1 MKRIIFLDVDGVLNG
16 RKYYL
21 TKSYAK
27 AKQKYNWDMVIQI
40 CRKNLFWVGLL
51 CRLTNSKVV
60 LSSSWRYGWNTDGTV
75 KSRDGG
81 HEMWR
86 VNKLFKKYGVNITSI
101 TPSGKLSLKEEHL
114 LNEDKLQKWCN
125 REAFNGLEQVR
136 EREFI
141 LNYCRGTQILKWIED
156 NKYKGKYLILEDDYS
171 DVEFYKELEPRIII
185 TSFYGEK
192 FGFRLKHF
200 LISFLKMI
208 FWRKDGVRFTKSH
221 N

>member
-16 RKYYL
+16 RCYYL
-21 TKSYAK
+21 TKSYTN

-51 CRLTNSKVV
+51 CRITNSKVV

-81 HEMWR
+81 HEMWL
-86 VNKLFKKYGVNITSI
+86 VDKLFKKYGVNIISI
-101 TPSGKLSLKEEHL
+101 TPSGKLSLKEKHP
-114 LNEDKLQKWCN
+114 LNEDKLQKWCI
-125 REAFNGLEQVR
+125 RETFNGLEKVR

-156 NKYKGKYLILEDDYS
+156 NNYKGKYLILEDDYI

-185 TSFYGEK
+185 TSFYGKK
-192 FGFRLKHF
+192 FGFRFKHF
-200 LISFLKMI
+200 LISLLKMI
-208 FWRKDGVRFTKSH
+208 FWRKKW

>member
-16 RKYYL
+16 RNYYL
-21 TKSYAK
+21 TKSYTN
-27 AKQKYNWDMVIQI
+27 AKQKDNWDMVIQV

-51 CRLTNSKVV
+51 CRITNSKVV

-75 KSRDGG
+75 NNN
-81 HEMWR
+81 HEMGL
-86 VNKLFKKYGVNITSI
+86 VDKLFKKYGVNIISI
-101 TPSGKLSLKEEHL
+101 TPSGKLSLKEEHP

-156 NKYKGKYLILEDDYS
+156 NKYKGKYLILEDDYC

-200 LISFLKMI
+200 LISLLKMI